1 MTGVPTEPEVTEYLL
16 TVGKTKLV
24 EVVKFVAEGAF
35 ASTLDERIILPE
47 PAATPAGTPT
57 ITLVALRTT
66 NGAFAPLTVA
76 PDVSSRLLPVIVID
90 VPGPPFAGVKLE
102 MLGVGLVKVNM
113 ADDVAVPPGVVTLIV
128 PVLAPVGT
136 IAVIEV
142 LLTTLNEAAAEGPN
156 FTKVAPVKLV
166 PVIVTEFL
174 HQVAEESAVIVGAGV
189 VTVIFNVAVVVI
201 DPLLA
206 ETLKA

>member
-1 MTGVPTEPEVTEYLL
+1 VTGVPTEPEVTEYLL
-16 TVGKTKLV
+16 TVGRTKLV
-24 EVVKFVAEGAF
+24 EVVKFVAEVAF
-35 ASTLDERIILPE
+35 ASTLDERPIRPK

-76 PDVSSRLLPVIVID
+76 PDVSSKLLPVIVID
-90 VPGPPFAGVKLE
+90 VPGPPVVGVKLE
-102 MLGVGLVKVNM
+102 ILGVGLVKVNT
-113 ADDVAVPPGVVTLIV
+113 AEDAVPPGVVTAIG

-142 LLTTLNEAAAEGPN
+142 LLTTLNEAAADGPN

-174 HQVAEESAVIVGAGV
+174 HQVVEESAVIVGARY
-189 VTVIFNVAVVVI
+189 VTAIFNWPVVVI
-201 DPLLA
+201 NPLLA
-206 ETLKA
+206 ETEKE